1 MKSKMFNFIGQ
12 CAVVQVCS
20 MVCLCVCDCVSA
32 HHESE
37 PCDNELT
44 ERDAGWDVKSWGEAK
59 NHMGTGIPPH
69 GKGHFWGDSNT
80 WASPDLP
87 ETILW
92 TLIARG
98 QKRCGVWLPALYS
111 NTCWY
116 GPRGS
121 RPWADMDRAPRASCV
136 PAAVLDPYDWPRND
150 MSRRTHRQCYWTPC
164 LPRSA
169 CRKRV
174 WTSWTSC
181 CYYTVNQKQN
191 KTPNSCP

>member
-59 NHMGTGIPPH
+59 NHKGTGIPPH

-87 ETILW
+87 ANN
-92 TLIARG
+92 TLDFNR
-98 QKRCGVWLPALYS
+98 
-111 NTCWY
+111 
-116 GPRGS
+116 
-121 RPWADMDRAPRASCV
+121 
-136 PAAVLDPYDWPRND
+136 
-150 MSRRTHRQCYWTPC
+150 
-164 LPRSA
+164 
-169 CRKRV
+169 
-174 WTSWTSC
+174 
-181 CYYTVNQKQN
+181 
-191 KTPNSCP
+191 